1 MNDRGRSNSR
11 LQVLTDAGPAI
22 VVIVVVVVAVVV
34 VFGVLAPRVRWE

>member
-11 LQVLTDAGPAI
+11 LQVLTDASPAI
-22 VVIVVVVVAVVV
+22 VVIVVVVVAVVI